1 MKQQDYTII
10 KVITTILVVIAHIT
24 RFYSMGGGAIKKKYN
39 FLLHYITSFVYSFHM
54 PLFICV
60 SGAIFSFCINNKK
73 KYSDFRLFIIK
84 KWKRLMVPYFL
95 IGIFYVMPV
104 MCTLKIT
111 NLNPINYIKEN
122 IILSKDARHLWFL
135 WTLFFIFII
144 VRMFYHRY
152 EKSNRLF
159 IGVLLFFI
167 SFFSD
172 KLPNIFQLQG
182 ISYYLFF
189 FCIGYEFDR
198 NKKKIDEFLGNRKW
212 IVILGWIFI
221 SFVVLY
227 TYNRALNLI
236 TAVIGM
242 LCLYQC
248 IRITKKYIIQIKI
261 YKWIERDS
269 FGIYLFHPMIIY
281 VLFYWVKKFG
291 FGLKYPIIVCVMIFV
306 ITMIASMLFVK
317 IIRWTKYGKL
327 IIGE

>member
-1 MKQQDYTII
+1 
-10 KVITTILVVIAHIT
+10 
-24 RFYSMGGGAIKKKYN
+24 
-39 FLLHYITSFVYSFHM
+39 M

-144 VRMFYHRY
+144 FRMFYHRY

>member
-1 MKQQDYTII
+1 M
-10 KVITTILVVIAHIT
+10 
-24 RFYSMGGGAIKKKYN
+24 FY
-39 FLLHYITSFVYSFHM
+39 V
-54 PLFICV
+54 
-60 SGAIFSFCINNKK
+60 NKK

-95 IGIFYVMPV
+95 VGIFYVMPV

-111 NLNPINYIKEN
+111 NLNPINYMKEN

-144 VRMFYHRY
+144 FRMFYHRY

>member
-1 MKQQDYTII
+1 
-10 KVITTILVVIAHIT
+10 
-24 RFYSMGGGAIKKKYN
+24 
-39 FLLHYITSFVYSFHM
+39 M

-95 IGIFYVMPV
+95 VGIFYVMPV

-111 NLNPINYIKEN
+111 NLNPINYMKEN

-144 VRMFYHRY
+144 FRMFYHRY

-306 ITMIASMLFVK
+306 ITMIASMMFVK

>member
-1 MKQQDYTII
+1 
-10 KVITTILVVIAHIT
+10 
-24 RFYSMGGGAIKKKYN
+24 
-39 FLLHYITSFVYSFHM
+39 
-54 PLFICV
+54 
-60 SGAIFSFCINNKK
+60 
-73 KYSDFRLFIIK
+73 
-84 KWKRLMVPYFL
+84 
-95 IGIFYVMPV
+95 
-104 MCTLKIT
+104 
-111 NLNPINYIKEN
+111 
-122 IILSKDARHLWFL
+122 
-135 WTLFFIFII
+135 
-144 VRMFYHRY
+144 MFYHRY

-198 NKKKIDEFLGNRKW
+198 NKKKIDEFLGNR
-212 IVILGWIFI
+212 
-221 SFVVLY
+221 
-227 TYNRALNLI
+227 ALNLI

-281 VLFYWVKKFG
+281 VLFYFC
-291 FGLKYPIIVCVMIFV
+291 FCP
-306 ITMIASMLFVK
+306 
-317 IIRWTKYGKL
+317 
-327 IIGE
+327 

>member
-1 MKQQDYTII
+1 M
-10 KVITTILVVIAHIT
+10 
-24 RFYSMGGGAIKKKYN
+24 
-39 FLLHYITSFVYSFHM
+39 
-54 PLFICV
+54 
-60 SGAIFSFCINNKK
+60 
-73 KYSDFRLFIIK
+73 IK

-95 IGIFYVMPV
+95 VGIFYVMPV
-104 MCTLKIT
+104 MCALKIT

-144 VRMFYHRY
+144 FRMFYHRY

-172 KLPNIFQLQG
+172 KFPNIFQLQG
-182 ISYYLFF
+182 IGYYLFF
-189 FCIGYEFDR
+189 FCLGYEFDR

-236 TAVIGM
+236 TAVVGM

-281 VLFYWVKKFG
+281 VLFNWVKK
-291 FGLKYPIIVCVMIFV
+291 FGLKYPIIVCVMIFA
-306 ITMIASMLFVK
+306 ITMIGSMLFVK

>member
-1 MKQQDYTII
+1 ME
-10 KVITTILVVIAHIT
+10 
-24 RFYSMGGGAIKKKYN
+24 YN

-144 VRMFYHRY
+144 FRMFYHRY

-172 KLPNIFQLQG
+172 KLPDPEDRTPDRKNISLQSHLTSG
-182 ISYYLFF
+182 SCALPLYHQMQTQVPAIPLLIPQIS
-189 FCIGYEFDR
+189 
-198 NKKKIDEFLGNRKW
+198 
-212 IVILGWIFI
+212 
-221 SFVVLY
+221 
-227 TYNRALNLI
+227 
-236 TAVIGM
+236 
-242 LCLYQC
+242 
-248 IRITKKYIIQIKI
+248 
-261 YKWIERDS
+261 
-269 FGIYLFHPMIIY
+269 
-281 VLFYWVKKFG
+281 
-291 FGLKYPIIVCVMIFV
+291 
-306 ITMIASMLFVK
+306 ASPPK
-317 IIRWTKYGKL
+317 D
-327 IIGE
+327 

>member
-1 MKQQDYTII
+1 
-10 KVITTILVVIAHIT
+10 
-24 RFYSMGGGAIKKKYN
+24 
-39 FLLHYITSFVYSFHM
+39 M

-95 IGIFYVMPV
+95 VGIFYVMPV

-111 NLNPINYIKEN
+111 NLNPINYMKEN

-144 VRMFYHRY
+144 FRMFYHRY

>member
-24 RFYSMGGGAIKKKYN
+24 RFYSMGGGAIKMEYN

-144 VRMFYHRY
+144 FRMFYHRY

-159 IGVLLFFI
+159 IGVLLFLYH
-167 SFFSD
+167 FFQI
-172 KLPNIFQLQG
+172 NFQ
-182 ISYYLFF
+182 
-189 FCIGYEFDR
+189 
-198 NKKKIDEFLGNRKW
+198 
-212 IVILGWIFI
+212 
-221 SFVVLY
+221 
-227 TYNRALNLI
+227 
-236 TAVIGM
+236 
-242 LCLYQC
+242 
-248 IRITKKYIIQIKI
+248 I
-261 YKWIERDS
+261 YFNCK
-269 FGIYLFHPMIIY
+269 
-281 VLFYWVKKFG
+281 
-291 FGLKYPIIVCVMIFV
+291 
-306 ITMIASMLFVK
+306 A
-317 IIRWTKYGKL
+317 
-327 IIGE
+327 

>member
-1 MKQQDYTII
+1 
-10 KVITTILVVIAHIT
+10 
-24 RFYSMGGGAIKKKYN
+24 
-39 FLLHYITSFVYSFHM
+39 
-54 PLFICV
+54 
-60 SGAIFSFCINNKK
+60 
-73 KYSDFRLFIIK
+73 
-84 KWKRLMVPYFL
+84 MVPYFL

>member
-1 MKQQDYTII
+1 
-10 KVITTILVVIAHIT
+10 
-24 RFYSMGGGAIKKKYN
+24 
-39 FLLHYITSFVYSFHM
+39 
-54 PLFICV
+54 
-60 SGAIFSFCINNKK
+60 
-73 KYSDFRLFIIK
+73 
-84 KWKRLMVPYFL
+84 MVPYFL
-95 IGIFYVMPV
+95 VGIFYVMPV

-111 NLNPINYIKEN
+111 NLNPINYMKEN

-144 VRMFYHRY
+144 FIMFYHRY